1 MTDAQITTAIEN
13 FTGKKVAE
21 YVIDDVVYDWDEY
34 CPDEHESE
42 IDGNEGFNSQVAE
55 WNDDG
60 CDAETVV
67 VFKLYKE
74 EVTLLRQVGTKD
86 FYDAWL
92 PENAFGKGIWSD
104 EEKLRMLRSKFYDTH
119 QDCVKFVHVR
129 YVENE

>member
-21 YVIDDVVYDWDEY
+21 YVIDDVVYDWSIE
-34 CPDEHESE
+34 EHESE
-42 IDGNEGFNSQVAE
+42 IDGDESFNSQVAE

-60 CDAETVV
+60 YDAETVV
-67 VFKLYKE
+67 VFKLHNE
-74 EVTLLRQVGTKD
+74 EITLLRQVGTKD

-119 QDCVKFVHVR
+119 QDCVVKFVHVR
-129 YVENE
+129 YVEKE